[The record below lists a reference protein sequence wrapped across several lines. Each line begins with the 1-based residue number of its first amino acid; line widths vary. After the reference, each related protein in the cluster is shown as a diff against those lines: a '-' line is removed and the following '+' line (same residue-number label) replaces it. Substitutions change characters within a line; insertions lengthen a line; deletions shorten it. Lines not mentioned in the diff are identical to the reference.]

1 MKTEEDSD
9 FEEAF
14 NTYWEPD
21 ADDPDDEPITDVSR
35 DRAKQ
40 IFLSGYL
47 FGRRKPVYQMSA
59 MQYQVLVKMIREQI
73 EKEKTNG

>member
-1 MKTEEDSD
+1 MSTELDLD

-14 NTYWEPD
+14 NSYWEGD
-21 ADDPDDEPITDVSR
+21 EDDEPITDVSR
-35 DRAKQ
+35 DRAKE

-59 MQYQVLVKMIREQI
+59 VQYQMLVRLIREQI
-73 EKEKTNG
+73 EKEKK

>member
-1 MKTEEDSD
+1 MSTELDLD

-14 NTYWEPD
+14 NYYWEGD
-21 ADDPDDEPITDVSR
+21 EDDEPITDVSR
-35 DRAKQ
+35 DRAKE

-59 MQYQVLVKMIREQI
+59 VQYQMLVRLIREQI
-73 EKEKTNG
+73 EKEKK

>member
-1 MKTEEDSD
+1 MSAEPDLD

-14 NTYWEPD
+14 NNYWDGDE
-21 ADDPDDEPITDVSR
+21 DDNEPITDVSR
-35 DRAKQ
+35 DRAKG

-59 MQYQVLVKMIREQI
+59 AQYQVLVKLVREQI
-73 EKEKTNG
+73 EKEKK

>member
-1 MKTEEDSD
+1 MSAELDLD

-14 NTYWEPD
+14 KYYWEGD
-21 ADDPDDEPITDVSR
+21 EGDDEPITDVSR

-47 FGRRKPVYQMSA
+47 FGRRKPVYQMGA
-59 MQYQVLVKMIREQI
+59 MQYQALVKLIRKQI
-73 EKEKTNG
+73 EEEKT

>member
-1 MKTEEDSD
+1 LSTELDLD

-14 NTYWEPD
+14 NSYWEGD
-21 ADDPDDEPITDVSR
+21 EDDEPITDVSR
-35 DRAKQ
+35 DRAKE

-59 MQYQVLVKMIREQI
+59 VQYQMLVRLIREQI
-73 EKEKTNG
+73 EKEKK

>member
-1 MKTEEDSD
+1 LSTELDLD

-14 NTYWEPD
+14 NYFWEGD
-21 ADDPDDEPITDVSR
+21 EGDDDPITDVSR
-35 DRAKQ
+35 DRAKG

-59 MQYQVLVKMIREQI
+59 VQYQMLVKLIREQI
-73 EKEKTNG
+73 EKEKK

>member
-1 MKTEEDSD
+1 LSAEPDLD

-14 NTYWEPD
+14 NYYWDGDE
-21 ADDPDDEPITDVSR
+21 DDNEPITDVSR
-35 DRAKQ
+35 DRAKE

-59 MQYQVLVKMIREQI
+59 VQYQMLVKLVREQI
-73 EKEKTNG
+73 EKEKQ